1 MTHPDRLVFGAAY
14 YDEYT
19 PASAG
24 PDRLERDMEMMVEA
38 GFTTIRIAEF
48 TWGTWNPAP
57 GVFDFTHVDRAID
70 AAEAHGLDV
79 IIGTPTAAVPT
90 WLVARHPEVLGVT
103 AAGASTYGARQNM
116 DITAPA
122 YRHYAEEA
130 IRALAARTAPRT
142 GVIGFQL
149 DNETKYYDAANTGVQ
164 RAFVDS
170 LKERFDGDLDALN
183 AAYGLN
189 YWANRVNAWE
199 DFPDVTGTIN
209 GSLAAA
215 FDAFR
220 RGLVTEFLAWQRT
233 IVDDYRR
240 EDQFVTQNFDY
251 EWRGH
256 SFGVQPAV
264 DHFKAA
270 RAVTLA
276 GVDIYHPGEDRLT
289 GKEIG
294 FGGDISRSLKDGA
307 PYLVIET
314 QAQGQMGWLPYPGQL
329 RLQAYS
335 HLASGACGVM
345 YWHWGSIH
353 NSFETYWK
361 GLLSQDYS
369 PNPTYL
375 EAARIG
381 RELAVHAPALSGLT
395 KRNRVAIMISNEALT
410 ALEWFSLEAG
420 FPRQYAGGGANYN
433 DVFRWVYDAL
443 FDLNVE
449 VDIVPADAPAE
460 RLARYEVLVVPA
472 LYVTP
477 EATARALRDYV
488 RGGGRLITTF
498 RTGVADEN
506 LQVFTDRQPHG
517 LSGLL
522 GLGTDQFTRPEGVRL
537 APVGALKRVLQRAD
551 PGGPADVDLEAS
563 TFMEL
568 LTPYE
573 RSEDGEGLEVLATY
587 EHHAWSGPA
596 IARRHV
602 GDGSI
607 THIATMTGS
616 ALLKAVILAVLDER
630 RLLDWPQTLAGTV
643 TVRRGVNGRGRPL
656 TYYLNYS
663 RDEVSFVPC
672 VSGADVLG
680 SAGAPGAAID
690 SGAPVTIPAWGV
702 LVVEGDGA

>member
-24 PDRLERDMEMMVEA
+24 PDRLTRDMEMMVEA

-116 DITAPA
+116 NILAPA
-122 YRHYAEEA
+122 YRRYAEEA
-130 IRALAARTAPRT
+130 IRALAACTAPRR
-142 GVIGFQL
+142 GVVGFQL
-149 DNETKYYDAANTGVQ
+149 DNETKYYDAANADIQ
-164 RAFVDS
+164 WAFVDS

-183 AAYGLN
+183 AAFGLN
-189 YWANRVNAWE
+189 YWANRINAWE

-220 RGLVTEFLAWQRT
+220 RGLVTEFLAWQRGL
-233 IVDDYRR
+233 VDQYRR

-256 SFGVQPAV
+256 SFGVQGAA

-270 RAVTLA
+270 DAVTLA

-289 GKEIG
+289 GHEIG
-294 FGGDISRSLKDGA
+294 FGGDISRSLKGGE
-307 PYLVIET
+307 PYLVVET

-335 HLASGACGVM
+335 HLASGAMGVM
-345 YWHWGSIH
+345 YWHWGSLH

-369 PNPTYL
+369 PNPTYR
-375 EAARIG
+375 EAADFG
-381 RELAVHAPALSGLT
+381 REIAEHADALTGLT
-395 KRNRVAIMISNEALT
+395 KRNRIAVMISNEALT
-410 ALEWFSLEAG
+410 ALEWFGLESG
-420 FPRQYAGGGANYN
+420 FPRRYSGGGANYN

-443 FDLNVE
+443 FDLNLEADV
-449 VDIVPADAPAE
+449 VPADADAE
-460 RLARYEVLVVPA
+460 RLARYDVLIAPA

-477 EATARALRDYV
+477 ESTTAALRDYV
-488 RGGGRLITTF
+488 RGGGHLVTTF

-506 LQVFTDRQPHG
+506 VQVFTDRQPHG
-517 LSGLL
+517 LSALL